1 MRTCIAWSDAS
12 HRAVKP
18 QFKSQCHILYT
29 SRSRVS
35 RHYASSHGMSRKPT
49 KWTEDQATRATIVG
63 LSPKMQMFGFAFAR
77 MDIRP
82 PVRFIVN
89 SNMAVDQFYRSN
101 GQIKLVQDDVVD
113 VAEGFDIEQVEGL
126 NLKKW
131 RAVDMAKHRHLKLKT
146 LVLETNHRFSKSVV
160 PNPDHMN
167 WTYEVNDRTYKKPV
181 KFLNDATGVI
191 DPTEP
196 EMKIV
201 ESRLL
206 DGSDFE
212 MKVMDNKAAES
223 DEPIKHL
230 IVDME
235 PSNLS
240 ACLMG
245 IKHRMFIPLFL
256 HLTSEWPDCG
266 MLPTCLPY
274 LIADCGK
281 PVSGLR
287 WDSTILFIQKGMGI
301 QEMLDQDVFTD
312 PETRPNYMIGT
323 FTINLTPGKSVEHC
337 EEISKDDPLGHLM
350 ERYINQSGA
359 SRFGPLVIHSASPA
373 SLCISPV
380 LVVKGENP
388 QQYAARKKASYY
400 LIDLLLKAKVRPSYS
415 GARRRFFVPFA
426 VFTLSLPILH
436 LPRDPA
442 DVPTMQLL
450 NTEIEIAERHRDK
463 RYKQTAIQ
471 SIVPSMAVMF
481 NCLNGGILEPEPER
495 REVMKKLIA
504 EAGAIMSYDIR
515 GFSLE
520 HFQNILAEQITNKA
534 ELLSPMMIRI
544 ASGKETSVEWTNGY
558 MVKRGTELAK
568 HGVPFPHQHL
578 QMFNYITEKTRECG
592 LYLQALQE
600 ERAKLLRSIQLE
612 QEAEQKRRMDEG
624 AALPSSQDLW
634 LERQARFK
642 EKIDLKHDKAH
653 RDRMK
658 MERRRMNPLPQ
669 KDFTAP
675 ATSPFG
681 KTSLGSPLSSS
692 KQEKPGRMQLFGLVL
707 ETRTGGMKKDAEAR
721 VAEPSEA

>member
-1 MRTCIAWSDAS
+1 MRNCIAWGDAS
-12 HRAVKP
+12 HRAVNP
-18 QFKSQCHILYT
+18 RIKSQCYILYT

-35 RHYASSHGMSRKPT
+35 RHYASSHGMTRKPT

-63 LSPKMQMFGFAFAR
+63 LSSKMQMFGFAFAR
-77 MDIRP
+77 MDVRP

-89 SNMAVDQFYRSN
+89 SNMAIDQFYRSN

-113 VAEGFDIEQVEGL
+113 VAEGFDIEQFEGL

-131 RAVDMAKHRHLKLKT
+131 RAVDLARNRHLKLKT

-181 KFLNDATGVI
+181 KFLDDVLGVI

-196 EMKIV
+196 EMKIA

-206 DGSDFE
+206 DGSDLE
-212 MKVMDNKAAES
+212 LKVMDNKAAES

-230 IVDME
+230 IIDME

-245 IKHRMFIPLFL
+245 IKHR
-256 HLTSEWPDCG
+256 
-266 MLPTCLPY
+266 
-274 LIADCGK
+274 
-281 PVSGLR
+281 LR

-301 QEMLDQDVFTD
+301 QEMLDQDVFPD

-323 FTINLTPGKSVEHC
+323 FTINLTPGKSVEHF
-337 EEISKDDPLGHLM
+337 EEISKEDPLGHLM
-350 ERYINQSGA
+350 ERYINQNRA

-380 LVVKGENP
+380 LVVKGENS
-388 QQYAARKKASYY
+388 QQYAARKKASHY
-400 LIDLLLKAKVRPSYS
+400 LIDLLLKAK
-415 GARRRFFVPFA
+415 
-426 VFTLSLPILH
+426 LLH
-436 LPRDPA
+436 
-442 DVPTMQLL
+442 
-450 NTEIEIAERHRDK
+450 TEFEIAEKHRDR
-463 RYKQTAIQ
+463 RYRQTAIQ

-495 REVMKKLIA
+495 REVMKKLID
-504 EAGAIMSYDIR
+504 EASAIMSHDIR
-515 GFSLE
+515 GFSLQ

-534 ELLSPMMIRI
+534 ELLSPMMVRI

-558 MVKRGTELAK
+558 MVKRGTELVK
-568 HGVPFPHQHL
+568 YGVPFPHQHL
-578 QMFNYITEKTRECG
+578 EMFNYITQKTRECG
-592 LYLQALQE
+592 HYLQALQE

-634 LERQARFK
+634 LERQARFR
-642 EKIDLKHDKAH
+642 EKIDLKHDKGH

-658 MERRRMNPLPQ
+658 MERRRMNPVPQ

-675 ATSPFG
+675 AISPLG

-692 KQEKPGRMQLFGLVL
+692 SQEKPVRMKLFGLFL
-707 ETRTGGMKKDAEAR
+707 ETRTGGMKKDTEAK